1 MPFAPILAALP
12 AIIGAGA
19 GVAGAVEAG
28 KTGGAQRKA
37 LNIQDQIAQQQLA
50 DKQKVFDQL
59 LPFFQQY
66 MGQGSPFL
74 SQIQRASAEQNAQQF
89 NNAAGT
95 MRNQVQASGMGYGP
109 SAATAAGV
117 GGLGAQAAATSSS
130 DYLTNLLNNENL
142 KFQAAQGVQGAGNMM
157 AGINQPNVSS
167 QIPYTSTGSNIFGLS
182 QALQNLLKGNNSGG
196 RPTYM
201 PNDTFGQPTANLP
214 TPIVNTGSLGSTPPF
229 LPGPTPTQG
238 GDSFDFGG

>member
-1 MPFAPILAALP
+1 MPFLLPFIP
-12 AIIGAGA
+12 AIIAGA
-19 GVAGAVEAG
+19 AGTAGAVEAG

-37 LNIQDQIAQQQLA
+37 LNIQDQIAQQELA
-50 DKQKVFDQL
+50 DKQKIFDQL
-59 LPFFQQY
+59 VPFFTQY

-74 SQIQRASAEQNAQQF
+74 QQIQRASAEQNAQQF

-95 MRNQVQASGMGYGP
+95 MRNEVQASGLGYGP

-167 QIPYTSTGSNIFGLS
+167 QIPYTSGASNIFGLS
-182 QALQNLLKGNNSGG
+182 QVLQNLLKGQGG
-196 RPTYM
+196 GGGVNMSSPT
-201 PNDTFGQPTANLP
+201 NVATANLP
-214 TPIVNTGSLGSTPPF
+214 LPNVGLGGTPPF
-229 LPGPTPTQG
+229 LPGPGPTQG
-238 GDSFDFGG
+238 TTADNFFG